1 MVMMSLA
8 LVLLGAAIAFILAW
22 IFEAGS
28 SLNLVYG
35 LLLAIAGSI
44 VGFVIEW
51 LIDERVRQTR
61 ALERQLEAQQAA
73 SPPGEATPLDDRT
86 DQSHDSAGTLAEVL
100 SQLKA
105 LREAQA
111 TPPKNGN
118 GSVGETADLLGDL
131 LRQYKDELHQLNR
144 QVAVQDGE
152 MKLLRLSFETYQQSH
167 PDELT
172 RIRGIGPV
180 FQRKL
185 RNMGISS
192 FKQLAQTDPAQIRE
206 MLEIKKWQR
215 VDIEGWVEQAAELAH
230 RF

>member
-1 MVMMSLA
+1 MMSLA
-8 LVLLGAAIAFILAW
+8 LILLGAAIGFILAW
-22 IFEAGS
+22 VFEAGS

-44 VGFVIEW
+44 VGFVLEW
-51 LIDERVRQTR
+51 LIDERIRHNR
-61 ALERQLEAQQAA
+61 ALERQLESQQAA
-73 SPPGEATPLDDRT
+73 PPPGEAAPLHGRA
-86 DQSHDSAGTLAEVL
+86 DQSQDAAETLAEVL

-105 LREAQA
+105 LKEAQT
-111 TPPKNGN
+111 TPHESGN
-118 GSVGETADLLGDL
+118 GSTGEADLLGDL
-131 LRQYKDELHQLNR
+131 LRQYKDELHQLSR

-152 MKLLRLSFETYQQSH
+152 MKLLRLSFEAYQQSH

-172 RIRGIGPV
+172 RIRGVGPIY
-180 FQRKL
+180 QRKL
-185 RNMGISS
+185 RNMGINS
-192 FKQLAQTDPAQIRE
+192 FKQLAQADPAQIRE